1 MSLSNVLLLVL
12 GLSCIVLAMAQMA
25 SLGAARLCLVA
36 LVLAI
41 ALISVGEAAS
51 RTSVADLS
59 QWLSAPQRRMDL
71 AALLLIEALIFGNQ
85 AIAAVQRRQT
95 LRWKLLG
102 GIPPPSLLI
111 ALFLAQV
118 WTMLAIDGIDFE
130 MLAWGCA
137 VMCAVMFSIGASLLR
152 GLLPDPL
159 MRTGLRLWLHGV
171 QVAAGLWLARPDRDA
186 AASPT
191 PAMWDRLGL
200 VAVIVIIFMALGWF
214 WQRRSL
220 WKR

>member
-1 MSLSNVLLLVL
+1 
-12 GLSCIVLAMAQMA
+12 
-25 SLGAARLCLVA
+25 
-36 LVLAI
+36 
-41 ALISVGEAAS
+41 
-51 RTSVADLS
+51 
-59 QWLSAPQRRMDL
+59 
-71 AALLLIEALIFGNQ
+71 
-85 AIAAVQRRQT
+85 
-95 LRWKLLG
+95 
-102 GIPPPSLLI
+102 
-111 ALFLAQV
+111 
-118 WTMLAIDGIDFE
+118 
-130 MLAWGCA
+130 
-137 VMCAVMFSIGASLLR
+137 
-152 GLLPDPL
+152 